1 MIKTKP
7 NQAFFLEKVE
17 ERILES
23 LSWDKEASW
32 SDQPALAANMP
43 PLFDAERLS
52 FWLCHVL
59 MPAND
64 AKGRHAWLRCES
76 TRDRLQFCAE
86 RLLSAEGKG
95 AGNAAPGQ

>member
-1 MIKTKP
+1 MELANDQP
-7 NQAFFLEKVE
+7 SEDAGADEMLARECLDRFSALAP
-17 ERILES
+17 L
-23 LSWDKEASW
+23 
-32 SDQPALAANMP
+32 DQPALAANIP